1 MLFASVI
8 TKLSLKWILRK
19 RKYSSNTD
27 TILAGKQVFIV
38 KVFQVFSQLLCVY
51 SRNVVTTTR
60 TCDIKIRLA
69 RKYSATLP
77 CFIFLMK
84 CSALYLSKPKDIINM
99 NYENKGWKLFLSFYD
114 VINSDHTILLKTSSS
129 QHYKLPF
136 VQVKNDSLKAYRSFL
151 STPFT
156 ITFTYCVVCSLLGVG
171 VRG

>member
-1 MLFASVI
+1 MLFAIVI
-8 TKLSLKWILRK
+8 TQLSLKWILKK

-84 CSALYLSKPKDIINM
+84 CSALYLSKPKILSIWIM
-99 NYENKGWKLFLSFYD
+99 KIRGENYFCHFTMLSILILQFYWKLARHNITNY
-114 VINSDHTILLKTSSS
+114 LLFK
-129 QHYKLPF
+129 
-136 VQVKNDSLKAYRSFL
+136 
-151 STPFT
+151 
-156 ITFTYCVVCSLLGVG
+156 
-171 VRG
+171 